1 MKVKTLVF
9 GATPNPSRYAYKA
22 VRMLKDYG
30 HPAIPVG
37 IRKGEI
43 EGEEIL
49 QGTPIVENIDTLTL
63 YVNPDIQRMHYDY
76 FVSLNPRRVI
86 FNPGTENAEFE
97 AICAENGIQT
107 LEACT
112 LVLLS
117 TGQY

>member
-1 MKVKTLVF
+1 MENKTLVF

-22 VRMLKDYG
+22 VKMLKDYG
-30 HPAIPVG
+30 HIAVPVG

-49 QGTPIVENIDTLTL
+49 QGTPSVDEVDTLTL
-63 YVNPDIQRMHYDY
+63 YVNPDNQRAHYDY
-76 FVSLNPRRVI
+76 FISLKPRRVI

-97 AICAENGIQT
+97 AICQKNGIQT

-117 TGQY
+117 TGQF